1 MTSYILRRLL
11 LLLPTLLGITIVTFA
26 VMALSPG
33 GVRSAVNAQE
43 GALDPRARVAMRL
56 FLEHKYGLDKPL
68 PIQYLIW
75 LNKVS
80 PIGKKDPNVGWPQNF
95 PIGFKPCDLGDSI
108 VARRPVLDMI
118 EESLPTTLLLFAIML
133 PLTFAIS
140 IWSGIAA
147 ANRRGGIAD
156 VGGGTIMLGLWSIPQ
171 IWAGVLLI
179 GFLANK
185 QFLHWFPA
193 GGLHDI
199 RADEFNFLPSTGEG
213 GFHRGWLLD
222 SAWHLVLP
230 IICLSY
236 AYFAFTAKLTRG
248 AMLENISADFV
259 RTARAKGLSRRVVL
273 YRHILRNALL
283 PLITHFAM
291 IAPTILSGA
300 LIVETIF
307 DIPGMGRLGVDA
319 VFDKD
324 PEMVLS
330 ITLVASI
337 LGLISF
343 LIGDIAYAIADPRV
357 SFEDAQ

>member
-33 GVRSAVNAQE
+33 GVRSAVQAQE
-43 GALDPRARVAMRL
+43 GALDPRARAAMTK

-68 PIQYLIW
+68 PIQYLLW

-80 PIGKKDPNVGWPQNF
+80 PFGKKDRAVGWPAGSHV
-95 PIGFKPCDLGDSI
+95 GFKPSDLGDSI
-108 VARRPVLDMI
+108 ITRRPVLDMI

-133 PLTFAIS
+133 PITLGVS

-147 ANRRGGIAD
+147 ANRRGGLAD
-156 VGGGTIMLGLWSIPQ
+156 VGGGTLMLSLWSIPQ

-193 GGLHDI
+193 SGLHDL
-199 RADEFNFLPSTGEG
+199 RADEFNFFPTMETD

-222 SAWHLVLP
+222 TAWHLILP
-230 IICLSY
+230 IICLGY
-236 AYFAFTAKLTRG
+236 GYFAFTSKLTRG

-259 RTARAKGLSRRVVL
+259 RTARAKGLSRRVIL
-273 YRHILRNALL
+273 YRHVLRNSLL
-283 PLITHFAM
+283 PLITHVA
-291 IAPTILSGA
+291 ILFPSILGGA

-307 DIPGMGRLGVDA
+307 DIPGMGRLGIDA
-319 VFDKD
+319 VTQKD

-330 ITLVASI
+330 VTLVASL

-343 LIGDIAYAIADPRV
+343 LLGDIAYAIADPRV

>member
-33 GVRSAVNAQE
+33 GVKSAVLAQE
-43 GALDPRARVAMRL
+43 GALDPRTRAAMTK

-80 PIGKKDPNVGWPQNF
+80 PIGKKDRAIGWPQNS

-108 VARRPVLDMI
+108 ITRRPVLDMI
-118 EESLPTTLLLFAIML
+118 QESLPTTLLLFAIML
-133 PLTFAIS
+133 PLTLAIS

-147 ANRRGGIAD
+147 ANRRGGLAD
-156 VGGGTIMLGLWSIPQ
+156 VGGGTLLLGLWSIPQ

-179 GFLANK
+179 GLLANK
-185 QFLHWFPA
+185 QFLHWFPS
-193 GGLHDI
+193 GGLHDL
-199 RADEFNFLPSTGEG
+199 RADEMNFLPTFAG
-213 GFHRGWLLD
+213 GFQRGWLLD
-222 SAWHLVLP
+222 TAWHLVLP
-230 IICLSY
+230 IICLGY
-236 AYFAFTAKLTRG
+236 GYFAFTSKLTRG

-259 RTARAKGLSRRVVL
+259 RTAKAKGLSRRVIL
-273 YRHILRNALL
+273 YRHVLRNSLL
-283 PLITHFAM
+283 PLITHVAILF
-291 IAPTILSGA
+291 PSILSGA

-307 DIPGMGRLGVDA
+307 EIPGMGRLGMDA

-330 ITLVASI
+330 VTLVASL

-343 LIGDIAYAIADPRV
+343 LLGDIAYAVADPRV